1 MREDDPQPSRRPA
14 IIAMLLVALLV
25 ICGFWLSRHLRADTK
40 LEDCLMA
47 GRRNCVPISSDG
59 TVQPPK

>member
-1 MREDDPQPSRRPA
+1 MLLV
-14 IIAMLLVALLV
+14 MLLVAG
-25 ICGFWLSRHLRADTK
+25 GFWLARHIRADTK
-40 LEDCLMA
+40 LEDCLLA